1 MKIFLILYIVLMNVC
16 GFALM
21 GIDKW
26 KAARGRWRI
35 SERTL
40 FLTALLGGSI
50 GSLVGMYLFR
60 HKTRHLR
67 FSIGIPVILVL
78 QLLLLVFISLCRQEH
93 LQSPSAA
100 VSYELNLIQEL
111 DEDTIRSFVSYENM
125 MNTPPVSSDVG
136 SETTEAVK
144 LFFQNF
150 KYHLHSETISGDTAT
165 VTAEIINIDTK
176 ALAKDLCLA
185 LTAHNIN
192 ITPDTQSPQ
201 TMNDYF
207 TLLRDTLKENTYEL
221 TATTAYFHLQKR
233 DRIWVIQ
240 SDETLQDELVSGFIS
255 WMHDSDLVSPQEVL
269 TIYLDEFSSLSG
281 AEWMEYLKTDD
292 IFSTGSETYSP
303 SIDACYMDKIA
314 EFFSYSIDQYETQ
327 DNICTARL
335 TITSIDMPKILEI
348 YKQKLVDYAHTSQS
362 ITSDDA
368 ALADASAGYLLET
381 LQENAQAAQFPVTV
395 TLTNDGTA
403 WQLNITDELTN
414 AFLGDMEGALEQFN
428 S

>member
-1 MKIFLILYIVLMNVC
+1 MKTFLIFYIVLMNVC

-26 KAARGRWRI
+26 KSVRKRWRI

-40 FLTALLGGSI
+40 FLTAILGGSI

-60 HKTRHLR
+60 HKTRHLK

-78 QLLLLVFISLCRQEH
+78 QILLLVFFSLFRQER

-100 VSYELNLIQEL
+100 VGYELNLIQEL
-111 DEDTIRSFVSYENM
+111 DENTIQSFVSYENM
-125 MNTPPVSSDVG
+125 MSTPPSSSDIG
-136 SETTEAVK
+136 PETTEAVQ

-150 KYHLHSETISGDTAT
+150 KYHLHSEQISGDTAT

-192 ITPDTQSPQ
+192 FTPDTQSPQ

-207 TLLRDTLKENTYEL
+207 TLLRDTLKKNTYEL
-221 TATTAYFHLQKR
+221 TATTAYFHLHKK

-255 WMHDSDLVSPQEVL
+255 WMHDSSLISPQEVL
-269 TIYLDEFSSLSG
+269 TIYLDQFSSLSG
-281 AEWMEYLKTDD
+281 AEWMEYLKVQD
-292 IFSTGSETYSP
+292 IFSTGSETYYP
-303 SIDACYMDKIA
+303 SIDACYMDNIA
-314 EFFSYSIDQYETQ
+314 EFFSYSIEQCETQ
-327 DNICTARL
+327 GDTCTAEI
-335 TITSIDMPKILEI
+335 TVTSIDMPRILDA
-348 YKQKLVDYAHTSQS
+348 YKEKLVDYAHTSAS

-368 ALADASAGYLLET
+368 ALNDASAKYLLEA
-381 LQENAQAAQFPVTV
+381 LQEQAQAAAFPVTV
-395 TLTNDGTA
+395 TLTNDGHT
-403 WQLNITDELTN
+403 WQLTITDELTN
-414 AFLGDMEGALEQFN
+414 AFLGDIAGALEQFN